1 MQLAQAE
8 VGAIK
13 DWRFLISD
21 SNSRAFHVE
30 KTDKLI
36 GEHFGRVL
44 HWLICLADRVPPGQ
58 AVIAYHDQ
66 HIELIK

>member
-1 MQLAQAE
+1 VQLAQAE

-30 KTDKLI
+30 KTDKPI
-36 GEHFGRVL
+36 GENFSRVL
-44 HWLICLADRVPPGQ
+44 HWLICSADRVSSDQ
-58 AVIAYHDQ
+58 TVIAYYDQ